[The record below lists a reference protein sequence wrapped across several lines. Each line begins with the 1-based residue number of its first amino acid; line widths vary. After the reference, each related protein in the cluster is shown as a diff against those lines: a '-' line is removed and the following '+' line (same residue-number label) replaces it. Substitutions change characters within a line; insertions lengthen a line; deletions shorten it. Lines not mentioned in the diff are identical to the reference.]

1 MLQGGGKGSLSDAR
15 KERRNLEKLF
25 KLLKARKII
34 AYDFLA
40 NLKNYVKSK
49 KYDFNKT
56 KTELELNELINK
68 LGLMES
74 IDNNLTKISLNTYL
88 KTFFEKF
95 KDCENKKSCEILF
108 EKYLAKAKYLKYKN
122 KYLTLK
128 YEFMY
133 GQK

>member
-1 MLQGGGKGSLSDAR
+1 
-15 KERRNLEKLF
+15 
-25 KLLKARKII
+25 LKAHNII
-34 AYDFLA
+34 AYDFLI

-56 KTELELNELINK
+56 KTESELDELINK
-68 LGLMES
+68 LGLMKS

-95 KDCENKKSCEILF
+95 KDCENEESCQSLF
-108 EKYLAKAKYLKYKN
+108 GKYLAKAKYLKYKN